1 MGPRTD
7 PRERHGA
14 LKPHGGV
21 GRLAAPARRVQRR
34 IERFYGLES
43 GPDVGEFIGEGLD
56 GSRESLLLR
65 QVSDAVE
72 ILLLLPKAA
81 DRGSLD
87 DRMQLVEGVSHF
99 VYIVERVRV
108 GLPATALE
116 LELQAEVDKF
126 VLLAF
131 DGVTL
136 AGERASRVR
145 HALYRRVRFLHADDT
160 EPGLRYRL
168 ANDLASRISRRVS
181 ERRVQ
186 GDARRWL
193 MRFYRSGQTE
203 KIRLARAA

>member
-1 MGPRTD
+1 MKS
-7 PRERHGA
+7 HS
-14 LKPHGGV
+14 GV
-21 GRLAAPARRVQRR
+21 GRLASRARRVQRR

-43 GPDVGEFIGEGLD
+43 GPHVGEFIREGLD
-56 GSRESLLLR
+56 GSRESLVVR
-65 QVSDAVE
+65 QVPDAVE
-72 ILLLLPKAA
+72 ILLLLPKASE
-81 DRGSLD
+81 RSSLD
-87 DRMQLVEGVSHF
+87 DRMQIVEGVSHF
-99 VYIVERVRV
+99 VYLVERVRV
-108 GLPATALE
+108 GLPTTALE

-136 AGERASRVR
+136 AGERASLVR
-145 HALYRRVRFLHADDT
+145 HTLYRRVRFLHSDDT
-160 EPGLRYRL
+160 EPGRRYRL

-203 KIRLARAA
+203 KIRLASAA